1 MNLSLFGAG
10 KTALSILFVLTLSAC
25 FPTSQHPI
33 EGDPMVNLDATFSG
47 VWKGE
52 LNDRPVTI
60 LFMQQSQDDTGTFH
74 IGGLMVGHHEERLS
88 LNEAWL
94 EFEGEVVVIRD
105 ETFLSVQLN
114 QLGGVPVAADKKGY
128 FLFKLAI
135 EENSISVHELNDL
148 VTVELVN
155 RGALEGTIDRA
166 QTAPTVRLTSSSAAL
181 RGFLNTANLEDLF
194 SSSFAQLI
202 RTQ

>member
-1 MNLSLFGAG
+1 
-10 KTALSILFVLTLSAC
+10 
-25 FPTSQHPI
+25 
-33 EGDPMVNLDATFSG
+33 MVNLDHTFSG

-52 LNDRPVTI
+52 LNNRPVTI
-60 LFMQQSQDDTGTFH
+60 LFIQQSQDDTGTFH

-105 ETFLSVQLN
+105 ATFLSVQIN
-114 QLGGVPVAADKKGY
+114 QLGGAPVAAEKKGY

-135 EENSISVHELNDL
+135 EENSISIHGLDDL

-155 RGALEGTIDRA
+155 RDALEGTIDRTQA
-166 QTAPTVRLTSSSAAL
+166 TPTVRLTSSGADL
-181 RGFLNTANLEDLF
+181 RGFLNTADLEELF